1 MKLRLLADRFAEGR
15 RTMAIPAQNVFAE
28 TMTEDMIRESDRR
41 FQELLREFEKT
52 NAPREKAGKTREPHK
67 SD

>member
-1 MKLRLLADRFAEGR
+1 
-15 RTMAIPAQNVFAE
+15 MAISAQNVFAE